1 MSGLSNMKKR
11 LVYHGGLNQGDRIV
25 ADKKRSL
32 SKALLYSYQ
41 AATAILSDG
50 REFRCLINP
59 NKLNME
65 ADDKVLSMPF
75 EDVCLNK
82 NTNTTPGTE
91 ATGIKPGEV
100 IVWKETETYWL
111 VYNQYLQERA
121 YFRGDMR
128 QCNTLI
134 SVDGINYW
142 VYIKGP
148 SEKGVDWQQ
157 SKRFIFNDLNYT
169 LEMYISKDEKTNEFF
184 QRFTKIQ
191 LDGKPW
197 EVQAVDRISTE
208 GILAVYLK
216 EDYSNEFSENQIEE
230 SAPDNSKPSNQG
242 LTRIIGQQQVRPFD
256 IHTYS
261 IEGASNGTWS
271 LSNGRAIIRKQN
283 GASAEIEIVTGKS
296 GSVTLTYTS
305 SGRETK
311 LNISILSL

>member
-11 LVYHGGLNQGDRIV
+11 LVYHGGLNQRDRIV

-82 NTNTTPGTE
+82 NTNTTPGIE
-91 ATGIKPGEV
+91 ATRIKPGDV

-121 YFRGDMR
+121 YFRGGMR
-128 QCNTLI
+128 KCNTLI
-134 SVDGINYW
+134 SVNGINYW

-148 SEKGVDWQQ
+148 SEKGIDWQQ
-157 SKRFIFNDLNYT
+157 SKHFIFNDLNYT

-216 EDYSNEFSENQIEE
+216 EDYSNEFSEN
-230 SAPDNSKPSNQG
+230 
-242 LTRIIGQQQVRPFD
+242 
-256 IHTYS
+256 
-261 IEGASNGTWS
+261 
-271 LSNGRAIIRKQN
+271 
-283 GASAEIEIVTGKS
+283 
-296 GSVTLTYTS
+296 
-305 SGRETK
+305 
-311 LNISILSL
+311 